1 MLTATK
7 MEVKDKQKRI
17 VKEIKIPSGVDVA
30 INYYFLKAKGP
41 KGEITRDF
49 SNPRLI
55 IEKKDNSV
63 IVSSPMKKQTK
74 RDSMFINSCVSNIKN
89 ILLGVQGGYEAKMKI
104 CSGHFP
110 MSVTID
116 NKFIL
121 VKNFL
126 GEKIPRKTS
135 LLEGVNVKVE
145 GDIIKINGCSK
156 EKVGL
161 AAARIEKL
169 CHIRNKDLRVF
180 QDGIWLTEKAHEV
193 KNG

>member
-1 MLTATK
+1 
-7 MEVKDKQKRI
+7 MEGKDTKQKRI

-30 INYYFLKAKGP
+30 INYYVLKAKGP

-49 SNPRLI
+49 SNPRLV
-55 IEKKDNSV
+55 IEKKDDSI
-63 IVSSPMKKQTK
+63 IVSSPIKKQTK
-74 RDSMFINSCVSNIKN
+74 RDSMFINSCVANIKN
-89 ILLGVQGGYEAKMKI
+89 MLSGVQSGYEAKMKI

-110 MSVTID
+110 MSVTVD
-116 NKFIL
+116 NKFL
-121 VKNFL
+121 SVKNFL

-135 LLEGVNVKVE
+135 LLEGVSVKVE

-161 AAARIEKL
+161 ATARIEKL

-180 QDGIWLTEKAHEV
+180 QDGIWLTEKSHEV
-193 KNG
+193 NNG